1 MAAYVAELVYKDAGT
16 QYGKVINY
24 NLAGYLGAVA
34 EYAVVTYHAVMGNV
48 HVLHEQVVVAD
59 HGLTLGCGTA
69 VNGNVLADT
78 VIVTYLGSGIL
89 TTEFEIL
96 RNTADHGSRMYLV
109 AVAYA

>member
-59 HGLTLGCGTA
+59 K
-69 VNGNVLADT
+69 
-78 VIVTYLGSGIL
+78 
-89 TTEFEIL
+89 
-96 RNTADHGSRMYLV
+96 LV
-109 AVAYA
+109 AESEFMVQIVKK